1 MRDPG
6 TPALEKLRTLVGY
19 GTARFFISHNLH
31 LLDWTS
37 QTGMWDM
44 PALKPVNVCPK
55 RLLAFNEALHFQGD
69 RENVGVHFF
78 IDDYQFERIWTRP
91 EKYIRALDGFCCVLT
106 PDFSMYLD
114 VPAPLRI
121 WNHSHKTTL
130 NEEGVIH
137 YHQYTKKNG
146 KIVRINNERRLSKE
160 QIALVAPLFQEAYE
174 RNLRL
179 GIKVNPPS
187 YDFKEKPNKNRAK
200 PPEQRRKQ

>member
-1 MRDPG
+1 MGGSKDINRKNGGFHLQKWHSTETIAGFKVIRKKPEYSDGKSEDPPAHSNTSKGYWGVDAETGKVHSLKFYEDRDS
-6 TPALEKLRTLVGY
+6 
-19 GTARFFISHNLH
+19 FI
-31 LLDWTS
+31 
-37 QTGMWDM
+37 
-44 PALKPVNVCPK
+44 
-55 RLLAFNEALHFQGD
+55 E
-69 RENVGVHFF
+69 
-78 IDDYQFERIWTRP
+78 Y
-91 EKYIRALDGFCCVLT
+91 
-106 PDFSMYLD
+106 
-114 VPAPLRI
+114 
-121 WNHSHKTTL
+121 HSHKTTL

-187 YDFKEKPNKNRAK
+187 YDFKEKPDKNRAK